1 MEEETS
7 LGLRVRCFLFFAH
20 PTGTRVLF
28 WWTYQSQ
35 GLLMSLPPGLRG
47 GRPPGKGACLGE
59 EIVGFELGQ
68 I

>member
-28 WWTYQSQ
+28 WWDLPVTGSSNVTSARAQRGPAPRQ
-35 GLLMSLPPGLRG
+35 GGMPRG
-47 GRPPGKGACLGE
+47 GDSGL
-59 EIVGFELGQ
+59 
-68 I
+68 